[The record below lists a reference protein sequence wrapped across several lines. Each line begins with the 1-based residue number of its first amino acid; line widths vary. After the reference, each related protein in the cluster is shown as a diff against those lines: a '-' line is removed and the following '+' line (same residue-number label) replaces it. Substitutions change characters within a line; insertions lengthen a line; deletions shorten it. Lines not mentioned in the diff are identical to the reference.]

1 MENEHLPD
9 KQTKKRAH
17 HKKSQHK
24 KTTTKKHSRKNM
36 NSFVFHLTQICV
48 LCIVLGAIGLFFVA
62 GYPQKVFSLYLEAQ
76 TVARESSASDFQTGQ
91 VGEVYDSDGN
101 RIALLQ
107 NDKNIIYLT
116 SDQIPELVKQAFV
129 SIEDKR
135 FYKHHGSDP
144 FAIVRAVTS
153 LLGKG
158 RITQGGSTITQQLVR
173 NIYLTHTIR
182 WERKVEE
189 IFIAHAMEREY
200 SKDELLEFYINNIYF
215 SNGCYGIEAASQK
228 YFSRSVSD
236 LNLSETAFLCAIPNN
251 PSIYDPLT
259 HADKTIERRNL
270 ILQNMLDD
278 GIINEQ
284 QYTDAVNEKITLNP
298 YSPSYTRTWAHTYIY
313 ECATRALMEATGKDY
328 DTCHDMLYNNG
339 YKVYTSIDMEAQ
351 ELLQTTVDTEL
362 EDYNTRN
369 NNGSYALQASAVTI
383 DNTTGLVTAIV
394 GGRSQDDVSA
404 DYNRAYLSFRQP
416 GSSIKPLIVYTP
428 ALERGYTASSTVVDS
443 KEPDGPS
450 NAGSYSGAISLRT
463 AVEQSKNTVAYK
475 LFRELTPEVG
485 LQYLLNMNFSSIQDS
500 DYVLSAALGGLS
512 KGASCLEMTS
522 AYATLENEGVFR
534 QPTCVTLITD
544 SKGNVVVR
552 PETEEKQ
559 VYQSSAA
566 HEMTN
571 ILEGVL
577 TRGTA
582 HGKALTNMPCA
593 GKTGTTNDNIDGW
606 FVGYTAY
613 YTTGVWVGFDS
624 PRSTHSLS
632 GATYPLDIWYNYM
645 TELHKD
651 RSSRNLNDRCEK
663 WPHIS
668 VQPLSYNQLLSSCYI
683 LINITTDILFIII
696 ENFLIFSIY
705 DLTDSQQCRM
715 CQTKKPFP
723 FFFICKMNIKIIF
736 FKYYRNLICHSHPFY
751 TDYI

>member
-24 KTTTKKHSRKNM
+24 KTTTKKHFRKNM

-76 TVARESSASDFQTGQ
+76 TVARESSAGDFQTGQ

-236 LNLSETAFLCAIPNN
+236 LDLSETAFLCAIPNN

-313 ECATRALMEATGKDY
+313 ECATRALMGVTGKDY

-522 AYATLENEGVFR
+522 AYATLENEGAFR

-651 RSSRNLNDRCEK
+651 RSSRNLND
-663 WPHIS
+663 
-668 VQPLSYNQLLSSCYI
+668 
-683 LINITTDILFIII
+683 
-696 ENFLIFSIY
+696 
-705 DLTDSQQCRM
+705 
-715 CQTKKPFP
+715 
-723 FFFICKMNIKIIF
+723 
-736 FKYYRNLICHSHPFY
+736 
-751 TDYI
+751 

>member
-236 LNLSETAFLCAIPNN
+236 LDLSETAFLCAIPNN

-313 ECATRALMEATGKDY
+313 ECATRALMGVTGKDY

-351 ELLQTTVDTEL
+351 ELLQTMVDTEL

-450 NAGSYSGAISLRT
+450 NAGNYSGAISLRT

-651 RSSRNLNDRCEK
+651 RSSRNLND
-663 WPHIS
+663 
-668 VQPLSYNQLLSSCYI
+668 
-683 LINITTDILFIII
+683 
-696 ENFLIFSIY
+696 
-705 DLTDSQQCRM
+705 
-715 CQTKKPFP
+715 
-723 FFFICKMNIKIIF
+723 
-736 FKYYRNLICHSHPFY
+736 
-751 TDYI
+751 

>member
-24 KTTTKKHSRKNM
+24 KTTIKKHSRKNM

-135 FYKHHGSDP
+135 FYMHHGSDP

-236 LNLSETAFLCAIPNN
+236 LDLSETAFLCAIPNN

-313 ECATRALMEATGKDY
+313 ECATRALMGVTGKDY

-450 NAGSYSGAISLRT
+450 NAGNYSGAISLRT

-512 KGASCLEMTS
+512 KGVSCLEMTS

-651 RSSRNLNDRCEK
+651 RSSRNLND
-663 WPHIS
+663 
-668 VQPLSYNQLLSSCYI
+668 
-683 LINITTDILFIII
+683 
-696 ENFLIFSIY
+696 
-705 DLTDSQQCRM
+705 
-715 CQTKKPFP
+715 
-723 FFFICKMNIKIIF
+723 
-736 FKYYRNLICHSHPFY
+736 
-751 TDYI
+751 

>member
-9 KQTKKRAH
+9 KQTKKRTH

-144 FAIVRAVTS
+144 FAIVRAMTS

-236 LNLSETAFLCAIPNN
+236 LDLSETAFLCAIPNN

-313 ECATRALMEATGKDY
+313 ECATRALMGVTGKDY

-512 KGASCLEMTS
+512 KGVSCLEMTS

-651 RSSRNLNDRCEK
+651 RSSRNLND
-663 WPHIS
+663 
-668 VQPLSYNQLLSSCYI
+668 
-683 LINITTDILFIII
+683 
-696 ENFLIFSIY
+696 
-705 DLTDSQQCRM
+705 
-715 CQTKKPFP
+715 
-723 FFFICKMNIKIIF
+723 
-736 FKYYRNLICHSHPFY
+736 
-751 TDYI
+751 

>member
-1 MENEHLPD
+1 MENENLPD

-236 LNLSETAFLCAIPNN
+236 LDLSETAFLCAIPNN

-313 ECATRALMEATGKDY
+313 ECATRALMGVTGKDY

-351 ELLQTTVDTEL
+351 ELLQTTIDTEL

-428 ALERGYTASSTVVDS
+428 VLERGYTASSTVIDS

-544 SKGNVVVR
+544 SAGNVVVR

-645 TELHKD
+645 TELHKA
-651 RSSRNLNDRCEK
+651 RSSRNLKDGYEK
-663 WPHIS
+663 WLHIS

-683 LINITTDILFIII
+683 LINITTNILFIII
-696 ENFLIFSIY
+696 ENLIVFSVY
-705 DLTDSQQCRM
+705 DLTDS
-715 CQTKKPFP
+715 K
-723 FFFICKMNIKIIF
+723 
-736 FKYYRNLICHSHPFY
+736 
-751 TDYI
+751 

>member
-135 FYKHHGSDP
+135 FYKHHGSDS

-236 LNLSETAFLCAIPNN
+236 LDLSETAFLCAIPNN

-313 ECATRALMEATGKDY
+313 ECATRALMGVTGKDY
-328 DTCHDMLYNNG
+328 DICHDMLYNNG

-428 ALERGYTASSTVVDS
+428 ALEHGYTASSTVVDS

-544 SKGNVVVR
+544 SAGNVVVR

-651 RSSRNLNDRCEK
+651 RSSRNLND
-663 WPHIS
+663 
-668 VQPLSYNQLLSSCYI
+668 
-683 LINITTDILFIII
+683 
-696 ENFLIFSIY
+696 
-705 DLTDSQQCRM
+705 
-715 CQTKKPFP
+715 
-723 FFFICKMNIKIIF
+723 
-736 FKYYRNLICHSHPFY
+736 
-751 TDYI
+751 

>member
-173 NIYLTHTIR
+173 NIYLTHSIR

-236 LNLSETAFLCAIPNN
+236 LDLSETAFLCAIPNN

-313 ECATRALMEATGKDY
+313 ECATRALMGVTGKDY

-606 FVGYTAY
+606 FVGYTDY

-651 RSSRNLNDRCEK
+651 RSSRNLND
-663 WPHIS
+663 
-668 VQPLSYNQLLSSCYI
+668 
-683 LINITTDILFIII
+683 
-696 ENFLIFSIY
+696 
-705 DLTDSQQCRM
+705 
-715 CQTKKPFP
+715 
-723 FFFICKMNIKIIF
+723 
-736 FKYYRNLICHSHPFY
+736 
-751 TDYI
+751 

>member
-1 MENEHLPD
+1 M
-9 KQTKKRAH
+9 
-17 HKKSQHK
+17 
-24 KTTTKKHSRKNM
+24 
-36 NSFVFHLTQICV
+36 
-48 LCIVLGAIGLFFVA
+48 
-62 GYPQKVFSLYLEAQ
+62 
-76 TVARESSASDFQTGQ
+76 
-91 VGEVYDSDGN
+91 
-101 RIALLQ
+101 
-107 NDKNIIYLT
+107 
-116 SDQIPELVKQAFV
+116 
-129 SIEDKR
+129 
-135 FYKHHGSDP
+135 
-144 FAIVRAVTS
+144 TS

-236 LNLSETAFLCAIPNN
+236 LDLSETAFLCAIPNN

-313 ECATRALMEATGKDY
+313 ECATRALMEVTGKDY

-544 SKGNVVVR
+544 SAGNVVVR

-613 YTTGVWVGFDS
+613 STTGVWVGFDS

-651 RSSRNLNDRCEK
+651 RSSRNLND
-663 WPHIS
+663 
-668 VQPLSYNQLLSSCYI
+668 
-683 LINITTDILFIII
+683 
-696 ENFLIFSIY
+696 
-705 DLTDSQQCRM
+705 
-715 CQTKKPFP
+715 
-723 FFFICKMNIKIIF
+723 
-736 FKYYRNLICHSHPFY
+736 
-751 TDYI
+751 

>member
-9 KQTKKRAH
+9 KQTKKKAH

-76 TVARESSASDFQTGQ
+76 TVARESSAGDFQTGQ

-236 LNLSETAFLCAIPNN
+236 LDLSETAFLCAIPNN

-313 ECATRALMEATGKDY
+313 ECATRALMGVTGKDY

-351 ELLQTTVDTEL
+351 ELLQTTIDTEL

-394 GGRSQDDVSA
+394 GGRSQDDVSV

-544 SKGNVVVR
+544 SAGNVIAK
-552 PETEEKQ
+552 PEAEEKQ
-559 VYQSSAA
+559 VYQSLAA

-571 ILEGVL
+571 ILERVL

-651 RSSRNLNDRCEK
+651 RSSRNLND
-663 WPHIS
+663 
-668 VQPLSYNQLLSSCYI
+668 
-683 LINITTDILFIII
+683 
-696 ENFLIFSIY
+696 
-705 DLTDSQQCRM
+705 
-715 CQTKKPFP
+715 
-723 FFFICKMNIKIIF
+723 
-736 FKYYRNLICHSHPFY
+736 
-751 TDYI
+751 

>member
-48 LCIVLGAIGLFFVA
+48 LCIVFGAIGLFFVA

-236 LNLSETAFLCAIPNN
+236 LDLSETAFLCAIPNN

-313 ECATRALMEATGKDY
+313 ECATRALMGVTGKDY

-544 SKGNVVVR
+544 SAGNVIAK
-552 PETEEKQ
+552 PEAEEKQ

-651 RSSRNLNDRCEK
+651 RSSRNLND
-663 WPHIS
+663 
-668 VQPLSYNQLLSSCYI
+668 
-683 LINITTDILFIII
+683 
-696 ENFLIFSIY
+696 
-705 DLTDSQQCRM
+705 
-715 CQTKKPFP
+715 
-723 FFFICKMNIKIIF
+723 
-736 FKYYRNLICHSHPFY
+736 
-751 TDYI
+751 

>member
-91 VGEVYDSDGN
+91 EGEVYDSDGN

-313 ECATRALMEATGKDY
+313 ECATRALMGVTGKDY

-339 YKVYTSIDMEAQ
+339 YRVYTSIDMEAQ

-651 RSSRNLNDRCEK
+651 RSSRNLND
-663 WPHIS
+663 
-668 VQPLSYNQLLSSCYI
+668 
-683 LINITTDILFIII
+683 
-696 ENFLIFSIY
+696 
-705 DLTDSQQCRM
+705 
-715 CQTKKPFP
+715 
-723 FFFICKMNIKIIF
+723 
-736 FKYYRNLICHSHPFY
+736 
-751 TDYI
+751 

>member
-76 TVARESSASDFQTGQ
+76 TVAGESSASDFQTGQ

-236 LNLSETAFLCAIPNN
+236 LDLSETAFLCAIPNN

-313 ECATRALMEATGKDY
+313 ECATRALMGVTGKDY

-485 LQYLLNMNFSSIQDS
+485 LQYLLDMNFSSIEDS
-500 DYVLSAALGGLS
+500 DYVLSASLGGLS

-651 RSSRNLNDRCEK
+651 RSARNLND
-663 WPHIS
+663 
-668 VQPLSYNQLLSSCYI
+668 
-683 LINITTDILFIII
+683 
-696 ENFLIFSIY
+696 
-705 DLTDSQQCRM
+705 
-715 CQTKKPFP
+715 
-723 FFFICKMNIKIIF
+723 
-736 FKYYRNLICHSHPFY
+736 
-751 TDYI
+751 

>member
-9 KQTKKRAH
+9 KQTKKKAH

-24 KTTTKKHSRKNM
+24 TTTTKKHSRKNM

-76 TVARESSASDFQTGQ
+76 TVARESSAGDFQTGQ

-236 LNLSETAFLCAIPNN
+236 LDLSETAFLCAIPNN

-313 ECATRALMEATGKDY
+313 ECATRALMGVTGKDY

-351 ELLQTTVDTEL
+351 ELLQTTIDTEL

-544 SKGNVVVR
+544 SAGNVIAK
-552 PETEEKQ
+552 PEAEEKQ

-606 FVGYTAY
+606 FMGYTAY

-632 GATYPLDIWYNYM
+632 GAPYP
-645 TELHKD
+645 
-651 RSSRNLNDRCEK
+651 
-663 WPHIS
+663 
-668 VQPLSYNQLLSSCYI
+668 
-683 LINITTDILFIII
+683 
-696 ENFLIFSIY
+696 
-705 DLTDSQQCRM
+705 
-715 CQTKKPFP
+715 
-723 FFFICKMNIKIIF
+723 
-736 FKYYRNLICHSHPFY
+736 
-751 TDYI
+751 

>member
-24 KTTTKKHSRKNM
+24 KTTTKKHSRKSM

-173 NIYLTHTIR
+173 NIYLTHSIR

-236 LNLSETAFLCAIPNN
+236 LDLSETAFLCAIPNN

-313 ECATRALMEATGKDY
+313 ECATRALMGVTGKDY

-593 GKTGTTNDNIDGW
+593 GKTGTTNDHIDGW

-651 RSSRNLNDRCEK
+651 RSSRNLND
-663 WPHIS
+663 
-668 VQPLSYNQLLSSCYI
+668 
-683 LINITTDILFIII
+683 
-696 ENFLIFSIY
+696 
-705 DLTDSQQCRM
+705 
-715 CQTKKPFP
+715 
-723 FFFICKMNIKIIF
+723 
-736 FKYYRNLICHSHPFY
+736 
-751 TDYI
+751 

>member
-9 KQTKKRAH
+9 KQTKKKAH

-135 FYKHHGSDP
+135 FYKHHGSDS

-173 NIYLTHTIR
+173 NIYLTHTIH

-236 LNLSETAFLCAIPNN
+236 LDLSETAFLCAIPNN

-313 ECATRALMEATGKDY
+313 ECATRALMGVTGKDY
-328 DTCHDMLYNNG
+328 DICHDMLYNNG

-428 ALERGYTASSTVVDS
+428 ALEHGYTASSTVVDS

-450 NAGSYSGAISLRT
+450 NAGNYSGAISLRT

-544 SKGNVVVR
+544 SAGNVIAK
-552 PETEEKQ
+552 PEAEEKQ

-651 RSSRNLNDRCEK
+651 RSSRNLND
-663 WPHIS
+663 
-668 VQPLSYNQLLSSCYI
+668 
-683 LINITTDILFIII
+683 
-696 ENFLIFSIY
+696 
-705 DLTDSQQCRM
+705 
-715 CQTKKPFP
+715 
-723 FFFICKMNIKIIF
+723 
-736 FKYYRNLICHSHPFY
+736 
-751 TDYI
+751 

>member
-135 FYKHHGSDP
+135 FYKHHGSDS

-236 LNLSETAFLCAIPNN
+236 LDLSETAFLCAIPNN

-313 ECATRALMEATGKDY
+313 ECATRALMGVTGKDY

-544 SKGNVVVR
+544 SAGNVIAK
-552 PETEEKQ
+552 PEAEEKQ

-566 HEMTN
+566 QEMTN

-651 RSSRNLNDRCEK
+651 RSSRNLND
-663 WPHIS
+663 
-668 VQPLSYNQLLSSCYI
+668 
-683 LINITTDILFIII
+683 
-696 ENFLIFSIY
+696 
-705 DLTDSQQCRM
+705 
-715 CQTKKPFP
+715 
-723 FFFICKMNIKIIF
+723 
-736 FKYYRNLICHSHPFY
+736 
-751 TDYI
+751 

>member
-76 TVARESSASDFQTGQ
+76 TVAKESSAGDFQTGQ

-236 LNLSETAFLCAIPNN
+236 LDLSETAFLCAIPNN

-313 ECATRALMEATGKDY
+313 ECATRALMGVTGKDY

-544 SKGNVVVR
+544 SAGNVVVR

-651 RSSRNLNDRCEK
+651 RSSRNLND
-663 WPHIS
+663 
-668 VQPLSYNQLLSSCYI
+668 
-683 LINITTDILFIII
+683 
-696 ENFLIFSIY
+696 
-705 DLTDSQQCRM
+705 
-715 CQTKKPFP
+715 
-723 FFFICKMNIKIIF
+723 
-736 FKYYRNLICHSHPFY
+736 
-751 TDYI
+751 

>member
-24 KTTTKKHSRKNM
+24 KTTIKNHSRKNM

-107 NDKNIIYLT
+107 NDKNIIYMT

-236 LNLSETAFLCAIPNN
+236 LDLSETAFLCAIPNN

-259 HADKTIERRNL
+259 HADKTVERRNL

-278 GIINEQ
+278 GIINEH

-298 YSPSYTRTWAHTYIY
+298 HSPSYTRTWAHTYIY
-313 ECATRALMEATGKDY
+313 ECATRALMRVTGKDY

-428 ALERGYTASSTVVDS
+428 VLERGYTASSTVIDS

-485 LQYLLNMNFSSIQDS
+485 LRYLLDMNFSSIQDS

-544 SKGNVVVR
+544 SAGNVVVR

-651 RSSRNLNDRCEK
+651 RSSRNLND
-663 WPHIS
+663 
-668 VQPLSYNQLLSSCYI
+668 
-683 LINITTDILFIII
+683 
-696 ENFLIFSIY
+696 
-705 DLTDSQQCRM
+705 
-715 CQTKKPFP
+715 
-723 FFFICKMNIKIIF
+723 
-736 FKYYRNLICHSHPFY
+736 
-751 TDYI
+751 

>member
-236 LNLSETAFLCAIPNN
+236 LDLSETAFLCAIPNN

-313 ECATRALMEATGKDY
+313 ECATRALMGVTGKDY

-544 SKGNVVVR
+544 SAGNVIAK
-552 PETEEKQ
+552 PEAEEKQ
-559 VYQSSAA
+559 VYQSLAA

-651 RSSRNLNDRCEK
+651 RSSRNLND
-663 WPHIS
+663 
-668 VQPLSYNQLLSSCYI
+668 
-683 LINITTDILFIII
+683 
-696 ENFLIFSIY
+696 
-705 DLTDSQQCRM
+705 
-715 CQTKKPFP
+715 
-723 FFFICKMNIKIIF
+723 
-736 FKYYRNLICHSHPFY
+736 
-751 TDYI
+751 

>member
-1 MENEHLPD
+1 MENEHLPN
-9 KQTKKRAH
+9 KQTKKKAH

-236 LNLSETAFLCAIPNN
+236 LDLSETAFLCAIPNN

-313 ECATRALMEATGKDY
+313 ECATRALMGVTGKDY

-485 LQYLLNMNFSSIQDS
+485 LQYLLDMNFSSIEDS
-500 DYVLSAALGGLS
+500 DYVLSASLGGLS

-651 RSSRNLNDRCEK
+651 RSSRNLND
-663 WPHIS
+663 
-668 VQPLSYNQLLSSCYI
+668 
-683 LINITTDILFIII
+683 
-696 ENFLIFSIY
+696 
-705 DLTDSQQCRM
+705 
-715 CQTKKPFP
+715 
-723 FFFICKMNIKIIF
+723 
-736 FKYYRNLICHSHPFY
+736 
-751 TDYI
+751 

>member
-76 TVARESSASDFQTGQ
+76 TVAKESSAGDFQTGQ

-215 SNGCYGIEAASQK
+215 SIGCYGIEAASQK

-236 LNLSETAFLCAIPNN
+236 LDLSETAFLCAIPNN

-313 ECATRALMEATGKDY
+313 ECATRALMGVTGKDY

-369 NNGSYALQASAVTI
+369 NNCSYALQASAVTI

-404 DYNRAYLSFRQP
+404 DYNRASLSFRQP

-485 LQYLLNMNFSSIQDS
+485 LQYLLDMNFSSIEDS
-500 DYVLSAALGGLS
+500 DYVLSASLGGLS

-613 YTTGVWVGFDS
+613 YTTGVWIGFDS

-651 RSSRNLNDRCEK
+651 RSARNLND
-663 WPHIS
+663 
-668 VQPLSYNQLLSSCYI
+668 
-683 LINITTDILFIII
+683 
-696 ENFLIFSIY
+696 
-705 DLTDSQQCRM
+705 
-715 CQTKKPFP
+715 
-723 FFFICKMNIKIIF
+723 
-736 FKYYRNLICHSHPFY
+736 
-751 TDYI
+751 

>member
-9 KQTKKRAH
+9 KETKKRAH

-48 LCIVLGAIGLFFVA
+48 LCIVLGTIGLFFVA

-189 IFIAHAMEREY
+189 IFIAHAIEREY

-236 LNLSETAFLCAIPNN
+236 LDLSETAFLCAIPNN

-313 ECATRALMEATGKDY
+313 ECATRALMGVTGKDY

-351 ELLQTTVDTEL
+351 ELLQTMVDTEL

-428 ALERGYTASSTVVDS
+428 ALEHGYTASSTVVDS

-651 RSSRNLNDRCEK
+651 RSARNLND
-663 WPHIS
+663 
-668 VQPLSYNQLLSSCYI
+668 
-683 LINITTDILFIII
+683 
-696 ENFLIFSIY
+696 
-705 DLTDSQQCRM
+705 
-715 CQTKKPFP
+715 
-723 FFFICKMNIKIIF
+723 
-736 FKYYRNLICHSHPFY
+736 
-751 TDYI
+751 

>member
-135 FYKHHGSDP
+135 FYKHHGSDS

-236 LNLSETAFLCAIPNN
+236 LDLSETAFLCAIPNN

-313 ECATRALMEATGKDY
+313 ECATRALMGVTGKDY

-500 DYVLSAALGGLS
+500 DYVLSASLGGLS

-651 RSSRNLNDRCEK
+651 RSSRNLND
-663 WPHIS
+663 
-668 VQPLSYNQLLSSCYI
+668 
-683 LINITTDILFIII
+683 
-696 ENFLIFSIY
+696 
-705 DLTDSQQCRM
+705 
-715 CQTKKPFP
+715 
-723 FFFICKMNIKIIF
+723 
-736 FKYYRNLICHSHPFY
+736 
-751 TDYI
+751 

>member
-24 KTTTKKHSRKNM
+24 KTTIKKHSRKNM

-144 FAIVRAVTS
+144 FAIVRAMTS

-236 LNLSETAFLCAIPNN
+236 LDLSETAFLCAIPNN

-313 ECATRALMEATGKDY
+313 ECATRALMGVTGKDY

-512 KGASCLEMTS
+512 KGVSCLEMTS

-645 TELHKD
+645 TELHKE
-651 RSSRNLNDRCEK
+651 RSSRNLND
-663 WPHIS
+663 
-668 VQPLSYNQLLSSCYI
+668 
-683 LINITTDILFIII
+683 
-696 ENFLIFSIY
+696 
-705 DLTDSQQCRM
+705 
-715 CQTKKPFP
+715 
-723 FFFICKMNIKIIF
+723 
-736 FKYYRNLICHSHPFY
+736 
-751 TDYI
+751 

>member
-1 MENEHLPD
+1 
-9 KQTKKRAH
+9 
-17 HKKSQHK
+17 
-24 KTTTKKHSRKNM
+24 M

-236 LNLSETAFLCAIPNN
+236 LDLSETAFLCAIPNN

-313 ECATRALMEATGKDY
+313 ECATRALMGVTGKDY

-351 ELLQTTVDTEL
+351 ELLQTTIDTEL

-428 ALERGYTASSTVVDS
+428 VLERGYTASSTVIDS

-544 SKGNVVVR
+544 SAGNVVVR

-651 RSSRNLNDRCEK
+651 RSSRNLND
-663 WPHIS
+663 
-668 VQPLSYNQLLSSCYI
+668 
-683 LINITTDILFIII
+683 
-696 ENFLIFSIY
+696 
-705 DLTDSQQCRM
+705 
-715 CQTKKPFP
+715 
-723 FFFICKMNIKIIF
+723 
-736 FKYYRNLICHSHPFY
+736 
-751 TDYI
+751 

>member
-278 GIINEQ
+278 EIINEQ

-651 RSSRNLNDRCEK
+651 RSSRNLND
-663 WPHIS
+663 
-668 VQPLSYNQLLSSCYI
+668 
-683 LINITTDILFIII
+683 
-696 ENFLIFSIY
+696 
-705 DLTDSQQCRM
+705 
-715 CQTKKPFP
+715 
-723 FFFICKMNIKIIF
+723 
-736 FKYYRNLICHSHPFY
+736 
-751 TDYI
+751 

>member
-135 FYKHHGSDP
+135 FYKHHGSDS

-236 LNLSETAFLCAIPNN
+236 LDLSETAFLCAIPNN

-313 ECATRALMEATGKDY
+313 ECATRALMGVTGKDY
-328 DTCHDMLYNNG
+328 DICHDMLYNNG

-651 RSSRNLNDRCEK
+651 RSSRNLND
-663 WPHIS
+663 
-668 VQPLSYNQLLSSCYI
+668 
-683 LINITTDILFIII
+683 
-696 ENFLIFSIY
+696 
-705 DLTDSQQCRM
+705 
-715 CQTKKPFP
+715 
-723 FFFICKMNIKIIF
+723 
-736 FKYYRNLICHSHPFY
+736 
-751 TDYI
+751 

>member
-116 SDQIPELVKQAFV
+116 SDQIPGLVKQAFV

-135 FYKHHGSDP
+135 FYKHHGSDS

-236 LNLSETAFLCAIPNN
+236 LDLSETAFLCAIPNN

-313 ECATRALMEATGKDY
+313 ECATRALMEVTGKDY

-394 GGRSQDDVSA
+394 GGR
-404 DYNRAYLSFRQP
+404 
-416 GSSIKPLIVYTP
+416 
-428 ALERGYTASSTVVDS
+428 
-443 KEPDGPS
+443 
-450 NAGSYSGAISLRT
+450 
-463 AVEQSKNTVAYK
+463 
-475 LFRELTPEVG
+475 
-485 LQYLLNMNFSSIQDS
+485 
-500 DYVLSAALGGLS
+500 
-512 KGASCLEMTS
+512 
-522 AYATLENEGVFR
+522 
-534 QPTCVTLITD
+534 
-544 SKGNVVVR
+544 
-552 PETEEKQ
+552 
-559 VYQSSAA
+559 
-566 HEMTN
+566 
-571 ILEGVL
+571 
-577 TRGTA
+577 
-582 HGKALTNMPCA
+582 
-593 GKTGTTNDNIDGW
+593 
-606 FVGYTAY
+606 
-613 YTTGVWVGFDS
+613 
-624 PRSTHSLS
+624 
-632 GATYPLDIWYNYM
+632 
-645 TELHKD
+645 
-651 RSSRNLNDRCEK
+651 RSSMHVC
-663 WPHIS
+663 
-668 VQPLSYNQLLSSCYI
+668 V
-683 LINITTDILFIII
+683 
-696 ENFLIFSIY
+696 Y
-705 DLTDSQQCRM
+705 DC
-715 CQTKKPFP
+715 
-723 FFFICKMNIKIIF
+723 I
-736 FKYYRNLICHSHPFY
+736 
-751 TDYI
+751 

>member
-24 KTTTKKHSRKNM
+24 KTTTKKHSRKSM

-91 VGEVYDSDGN
+91 EGEVYDSDGN

-173 NIYLTHTIR
+173 NIYLTHSIR

-236 LNLSETAFLCAIPNN
+236 LDLSETAFLCAIPNN

-313 ECATRALMEATGKDY
+313 ECATRALMGVTGKDY

-651 RSSRNLNDRCEK
+651 RSARNLND
-663 WPHIS
+663 
-668 VQPLSYNQLLSSCYI
+668 
-683 LINITTDILFIII
+683 
-696 ENFLIFSIY
+696 
-705 DLTDSQQCRM
+705 
-715 CQTKKPFP
+715 
-723 FFFICKMNIKIIF
+723 
-736 FKYYRNLICHSHPFY
+736 
-751 TDYI
+751 

>member
-76 TVARESSASDFQTGQ
+76 TVARESSAGDFQTGQ

-236 LNLSETAFLCAIPNN
+236 LDLSETAFLCAIPNN

-313 ECATRALMEATGKDY
+313 ECATRALMGVTGKDY

-351 ELLQTTVDTEL
+351 ELLQTMVDTEL

-428 ALERGYTASSTVVDS
+428 ALEHGYTASSTVVDS

-651 RSSRNLNDRCEK
+651 RSSRNLND
-663 WPHIS
+663 
-668 VQPLSYNQLLSSCYI
+668 
-683 LINITTDILFIII
+683 
-696 ENFLIFSIY
+696 
-705 DLTDSQQCRM
+705 
-715 CQTKKPFP
+715 
-723 FFFICKMNIKIIF
+723 
-736 FKYYRNLICHSHPFY
+736 
-751 TDYI
+751 

>member
-1 MENEHLPD
+1 MENENLPD

-236 LNLSETAFLCAIPNN
+236 LDLSETAFLCAIPNN

-313 ECATRALMEATGKDY
+313 ECATRALMGVTGKDY

-351 ELLQTTVDTEL
+351 ELLQTTIDTEL

-428 ALERGYTASSTVVDS
+428 VLERGYTASSTVIDS

-544 SKGNVVVR
+544 SAGNVVVR

-651 RSSRNLNDRCEK
+651 RSSRNLND
-663 WPHIS
+663 
-668 VQPLSYNQLLSSCYI
+668 
-683 LINITTDILFIII
+683 
-696 ENFLIFSIY
+696 
-705 DLTDSQQCRM
+705 
-715 CQTKKPFP
+715 
-723 FFFICKMNIKIIF
+723 
-736 FKYYRNLICHSHPFY
+736 
-751 TDYI
+751 